1 MPNTYAQIH
10 IHFIFVVKF
19 RLGLID
25 NSWKENLYKYIT
37 GIVQNNHHKMIKING
52 VGDHVHMLVGLQP
65 NQSMSE
71 LMKDIKQS
79 SSKWINEN
87 KLTIGKFE
95 GQQGYAAFS
104 FSKSQL
110 PKVIEYI
117 ENQELHHQKKT
128 FRQEYIEFLTKF
140 EVDYNED
147 YIFKDLI

>member
-25 NSWKENLYKYIT
+25 KSWKENLYKYIT
-37 GIVQNNHHKMIKING
+37 GIVQNNLHKMIKING

-95 GQQGYAAFS
+95 WQQGYAAFS
-104 FSKSQL
+104 YSKSQL

-128 FRQEYIEFLTKF
+128 FKQEYIEFLTKF

>member
-1 MPNTYAQIH
+1 
-10 IHFIFVVKF
+10 
-19 RLGLID
+19 
-25 NSWKENLYKYIT
+25 
-37 GIVQNNHHKMIKING
+37 
-52 VGDHVHMLVGLQP
+52 MLVGLQP

-95 GQQGYAAFS
+95 WQQGYAAFS
-104 FSKSQL
+104 YSKSQL

-117 ENQELHHQKKT
+117 ENQEVHHQKKT